1 MNSKDKDG
9 EPTRIQLKETEA
21 ERDIGVVIDNKQSFK
36 EHIAQVTAK
45 ANRVVGIIRRS
56 FDYLTPSVFILMY
69 KSLVRP
75 ILEYGPHLRTLR

>member
-21 ERDIGVVIDNKQSFK
+21 ERDIGVVIDNKLSFK

-56 FDYLTPSVFILMY
+56 FDYLTPSVFIQMY

-75 ILEYGPHLRTLR
+75 ILEYGGPT

>member
-75 ILEYGPHLRTLR
+75 ILEYGGPT